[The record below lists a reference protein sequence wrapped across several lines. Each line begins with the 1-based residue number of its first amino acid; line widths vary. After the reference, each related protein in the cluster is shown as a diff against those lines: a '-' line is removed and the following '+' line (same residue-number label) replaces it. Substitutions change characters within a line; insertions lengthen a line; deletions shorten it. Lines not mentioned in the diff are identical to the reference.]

1 VVAGAGASVAAIT
14 SEEAQMGNKG
24 ECVIYLYIFIISI
37 KLKSYNLFYDDRD
50 IHNSASN

>member
-37 KLKSYNLFYDDRD
+37 KLKSYNLFYNDLG